1 MRFVQLHMAHEFY
14 VTYAKKVRFAT
25 KIRMT
30 TCDKITKEPVN
41 QAIYYNRDMFCGS
54 LTKHQHGFQPP
65 DARELVML
73 AKCVIKDNDEVGIRS
88 NKTFLA
94 LANEARG
101 PFNLGFSEK
110 DLRNYITVRLRTSNL
125 NVDVREMMNYFMR
138 MKDINLNFFYAVKLH
153 EECKFRSAVW
163 VDARCRAL
171 YEYYGDVV
179 LFNSTYSTNM
189 HGLPFPSFV
198 SVNHHDKSTFLSCA
212 LLGNEKISSALELL
226 HRGSSPINAD
236 QCFVRSK
243 RRYPIHAT
251 VGASGTL

>member
-163 VDARCRAL
+163 VDAR
-171 YEYYGDVV
+171 
-179 LFNSTYSTNM
+179 